1 MIAEG
6 APRISIIVACRN
18 EITHIRRFLNSLLS
32 QDLDGMSWEA
42 ILADGMSDDGTRDVL
57 DQYCAQHSQLKILAN
72 PGRIV
77 STGLN
82 AAIRAA
88 RGDIIVRMDAHSWYA
103 PTYCRLCI
111 ETLHRT
117 GADYVGGPVL
127 AQAEGTL
134 PRAVTAAF
142 HSRFATGG
150 SSRFREL
157 DYEGWV
163 NTLPFGAWRKTT
175 LEKIGLFDESL
186 VRNQDDELN
195 IRLLQAGGK
204 IWQTPSL
211 RSWYNPRSALSKLFH
226 QYFQYGF
233 WQVPV
238 FRKHRNLSSWRKFVP
253 VGFVLANAI
262 AVIALIFDAVS
273 RSSSFRPMLS
283 IWLVVLAVYFLL
295 DLVASLFAARGHGW
309 DTLPYLPL
317 VFCIYHLSFGV
328 GFLVGLLRLAWPEGQ
343 AFSTTVDSAWTKLTR

>member
-1 MIAEG
+1 MIAEN
-6 APRISIIVACRN
+6 AIRVSIIAACRN
-18 EITHIRRFLNSLLS
+18 EITHIRRFLDSLLS
-32 QDLDGMSWEA
+32 QDMEDIPWEA
-42 ILADGMSDDGTRDVL
+42 ILADGLSDDGTREILDEYSAKNSHLRVL
-57 DQYCAQHSQLKILAN
+57 SN

-88 RGDIIVRMDAHSWYA
+88 RGDIIIRMDAHSWYA
-103 PTYCRLCI
+103 PTYSRLCVD
-111 ETLHRT
+111 TLQRT
-117 GADYVGGPVL
+117 VADYVGGPVL
-127 AQAEGTL
+127 AQAEGVL

-195 IRLLQAGGK
+195 IRLLRAGGK

-211 RSWYNPRSALSKLFH
+211 RSWYSPRSTLSKLFY

-238 FRKHRNLSSWRKFVP
+238 FRKHSNLSSWRKFVP
-253 VGFVLANAI
+253 VAFVLANAI
-262 AVIALIFDAVS
+262 AVVLLIFAAVR
-273 RSSSFRPMLS
+273 RSSSFWS
-283 IWLVVLAVYFLL
+283 IFFLWVVLLAVYLFF
-295 DLVASLFAARGHGW
+295 DLVASLLAARRHGW
-309 DTLPYLPL
+309 DTLPYLP
-317 VFCIYHLSFGV
+317 VIFCIYHLSFGL
-328 GFLVGLLRLAWPEGQ
+328 GFLVAFLRLAFPEGK
-343 AFSTTVDSAWTKLTR
+343 AFSTSADSAWTKLTR